1 MTDVRRLAEMLA
13 RVAGRITVKRL
24 ARVLPLAVPMLLEIG
39 RVSVYGAAIDSL
51 RDEAAAEALA
61 QPDAQS
67 VLP

>member
-13 RVAGRITVKRL
+13 RVARRITVKRL

-39 RVSVYGAAIDSL
+39 RVSVYGAAIDTL
-51 RDEAAAEALA
+51 RDVAAAEALA